1 MNEHRDV
8 VSVLSFEKKLVPSDG
23 IFYGT
28 SQQRADSVTPLKLQE
43 KSVRGTLSFRQ
54 KKKSE
59 SQLPEADKY
68 MGRPNLQT
76 VDTCA
81 LGPEQDTLLF
91 RFTLKVI
98 GGLQYPSA
106 CNNAVF
112 RQRYEK
118 VAAGY
123 LAREKC
129 REQGRRYAL
138 NIANARF
145 LWRNRVGAEHIE
157 VTVSVLNKGREQ
169 QWLFDAYA
177 YSIRDFNQRDAD
189 ISTLGEKIAQAL
201 SGDKGALLLEISAR
215 VQSGKGQTVYPSGEL
230 ILNKGKGTKSKVL
243 YHIDG
248 TAAMHSQ
255 KIGNALRS
263 VDTWYPAYS
272 DPLNSAGAIAV
283 EPFGAVTHLGMV
295 FRPPGSG
302 QDFYTLFYKWVYGE
316 LLQENEEHYVVAV
329 LIRGGVFGEG
339 DK

>member
-1 MNEHRDV
+1 MNEHREV

-43 KSVRGTLSFRQ
+43 KSIRGTLSYRQ

-59 SQLPEADKY
+59 SQLPESDRY
-68 MGRPNLQT
+68 MGKPNLQT

-91 RFTLKVI
+91 RFTLKVV

-123 LAREKC
+123 LAREQC

-145 LWRNRVGAEHIE
+145 LWRNRVGAERIE
-157 VTVSVLNKGREQ
+157 VTVSILNKGREQ
-169 QWLFDAYA
+169 Q
-177 YSIRDFNQRDAD
+177 
-189 ISTLGEKIAQAL
+189 
-201 SGDKGALLLEISAR
+201 
-215 VQSGKGQTVYPSGEL
+215 
-230 ILNKGKGTKSKVL
+230 
-243 YHIDG
+243 
-248 TAAMHSQ
+248 
-255 KIGNALRS
+255 
-263 VDTWYPAYS
+263 
-272 DPLNSAGAIAV
+272 
-283 EPFGAVTHLGMV
+283 
-295 FRPPGSG
+295 
-302 QDFYTLFYKWVYGE
+302 
-316 LLQENEEHYVVAV
+316 
-329 LIRGGVFGEG
+329 
-339 DK
+339 